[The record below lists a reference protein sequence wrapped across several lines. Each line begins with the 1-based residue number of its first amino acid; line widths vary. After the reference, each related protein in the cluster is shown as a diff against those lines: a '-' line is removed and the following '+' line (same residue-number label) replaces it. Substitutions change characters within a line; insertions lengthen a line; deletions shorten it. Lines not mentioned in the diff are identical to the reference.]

1 MATEAQCGACGE
13 SNPSDSA
20 FCLFCG
26 VYLGW
31 DEAGQGPSPAAP
43 SSSGATRDET
53 ADAPAPAPAPA
64 DRPKGKAQRQGGSQ
78 QPNPSP
84 AAPTAPTAQPQQRAT
99 QPATTRACPSCGH
112 LNDAGRR
119 FCGRCGFVLMAA
131 SAHTARPQTTQPPT
145 RGWWFLR
152 RDPGERAARRAY
164 RRSLPLLYRWRR
176 VLVALVV
183 LLLLG
188 GLASVT
194 GRNPVSWAKGRWEA
208 WTADLQEIPDV
219 TATARPPRSVAPTF
233 SAASATDGDP
243 KTAWATRWPRS
254 QVPASQCGGAAG
266 IGSLELTWA
275 VPTLVDAIEVR
286 AGLHSKADTR
296 NNLFQPT
303 RIDVEIGGRC
313 VTFPLDR
320 KSGWQ
325 RTELDVEAE
334 VQTVTVR
341 VAQVSP
347 NKAEPLI
354 PNVAISE
361 IRLLTK
367 SE

>member
-1 MATEAQCGACGE
+1 M
-13 SNPSDSA
+13 
-20 FCLFCG
+20 
-26 VYLGW
+26 
-31 DEAGQGPSPAAP
+31 
-43 SSSGATRDET
+43 
-53 ADAPAPAPAPA
+53 
-64 DRPKGKAQRQGGSQ
+64 
-78 QPNPSP
+78 
-84 AAPTAPTAQPQQRAT
+84 
-99 QPATTRACPSCGH
+99 
-112 LNDAGRR
+112 
-119 FCGRCGFVLMAA
+119 
-131 SAHTARPQTTQPPT
+131 
-145 RGWWFLR
+145 
-152 RDPGERAARRAY
+152 
-164 RRSLPLLYRWRR
+164 
-176 VLVALVV
+176 LVALVV